1 MSRDRIIN
9 RAFQFGLML
18 MLGAIVFTPSLVDAQ
33 AGEGW
38 AVTEASGE
46 TARQTVAAQWATLK
60 PGDIV
65 AEGTLVRT
73 GADGRLVLTRGNRQ
87 DTITAA
93 PGSQFTVPS
102 GVVEATD
109 PSILQTLG
117 TLLFKVEHTPGRR
130 FEVKGPYLAVVVK
143 GTVFAV
149 TIGADENV
157 VSLASGSVEV
167 TDSNTKEVALLRP
180 GQTARVPVA
189 PGQPMRVIGAL
200 APGAAPPSQME
211 AEVRDGGQRITRT
224 LGDVQL
230 NVAALSNNLVRP
242 TGSAAGPPRT
252 MNGDGAP
259 SDNPAGAVPPMGN
272 GGPGAP
278 GGPTA
283 GGMGGAPIP
292 VHGSAPP
299 GGSANNGPGPGPSA
313 GGSTGG
319 FAGGPPGNAMGSGGN
334 SVGNGANA
342 APGPGGG
349 APGGP
354 RGQPKPP

>member
-9 RAFQFGLML
+9 RAFQLLML
-18 MLGAIVFTPSLVDAQ
+18 MLCAVIFAPSLAGAQ
-33 AGEGW
+33 AGEAW

-46 TARQTVAAQWATLK
+46 TARQTGTAQWAGLK
-60 PGDIV
+60 LGDTV

-73 GADGRLVLTRGNRQ
+73 GADGRLVLTRGSRQ

-200 APGAAPPSQME
+200 APGAAPPSPME
-211 AEVRDGGQRITRT
+211 TQVRDGGQKITRT

-242 TGSAAGPPRT
+242 TGNAAGPPRAV
-252 MNGDGAP
+252 NGGGAP
-259 SDNPAGAVPPMGN
+259 GDNPAGAVPPMGS

-278 GGPTA
+278 GGFA
-283 GGMGGAPIP
+283 GGSAGGAPVL
-292 VHGSAPP
+292 VHGPVPP
-299 GGSANNGPGPGPSA
+299 GGNATNGPSA

-319 FAGGPPGNAMGSGGN
+319 FGGGPPGNTMGSGGN
-334 SVGNGANA
+334 PVGNGANP
-342 APGPGGG
+342 APGAGGG